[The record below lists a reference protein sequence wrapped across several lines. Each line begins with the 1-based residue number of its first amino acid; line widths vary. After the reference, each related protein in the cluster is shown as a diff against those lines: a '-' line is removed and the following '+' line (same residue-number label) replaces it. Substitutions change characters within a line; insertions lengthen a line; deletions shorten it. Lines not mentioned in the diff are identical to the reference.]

1 MIFSGRDYLQGAF
14 QNRTSRAFYLIL
26 VLALLFASRLGAQ
39 TVATYSFEDG
49 TAGGWTSFNG
59 ASTPVATTAAA
70 YAGSYSLLT
79 SASSTGSGGPSI
91 SLNSVLLPGAQY
103 TITGYVQLTAG
114 ESASNANFTIKRTDP
129 SCSGGTCYDTVG
141 SYQVGVSSSGW
152 VQIGGSYTASATETG
167 MTLYAQLVGATS
179 AQSFYLDDV
188 VITETAPPPGGTPIA
203 AYNFQDGGLD
213 GWAPFGP
220 VTLTNT
226 TSPFGDP
233 NGNSHSLLTSN
244 RTAGYMGPSLNL
256 LNVSGVVAGA
266 TYQVTAYVLLAAADS
281 SNPTA
286 TISTKTTDCASSGT
300 YNNAATSGTLSNTAW
315 TKVQGT
321 FSFSNFPG
329 PPTSLELYIQSSSAT
344 DSFYISGVTI
354 NQVAPPPPSPS
365 QQDNTGISST
375 FEDGGVDGWSSRTGS
390 STLTNITGVAHSGTH
405 SLLTTGRV
413 ANYDGPQ
420 ISANNKMYPGSTYNI
435 SVWVMLQPTDGSN
448 HIINMSLQTT
458 LDGNTSYPSITPYPG
473 ITVPADGNWHQI
485 SVMGYN
491 MANSYDPG
499 AAYLYLQTVPA
510 SGNDLVS
517 FYIDDFQLTYVPPA
531 TIQTDIP
538 SIYKTLSDYFP
549 IGAAVDTTDL
559 SGAHS
564 QLLTMHFNSMTPG
577 NDMKWSSVENTLGTY
592 NYDNADNEV
601 DLAVCHNMRVRGQN
615 LVWATGEQTP
625 SYAFG
630 DGTNSAANQALVTS
644 NIQEHIESE
653 VQHFGTRVYAWD
665 VVNEPLD
672 PTQPDCLVHGPFY
685 QVLGKSYIDVAL
697 EAAKQYAPAGT
708 KLFLNEYST
717 ADPDRLA
724 CLVKVVQD
732 LRSRG
737 IPLDGIGHEM
747 HNAINYPST
756 AAMVHAIDTVADHF
770 PGIDQQITEL
780 DVSVYNA
787 GDTTS
792 NYGNNIPASV
802 LAEQGW
808 LYKQYFDAFRELK
821 GTLSAVTIWGM
832 ADDDTWLDSF
842 PVARTDYPLPFNM
855 QLQAK
860 PAYWGIVD
868 PTQLPGYGL
877 AFTSGIRKTA
887 PNTLT
892 LTLTATNGA
901 AGPAYNTLINGI
913 QIFQTEGRRCSPV
926 VTPSTFPVTLGDI
939 ATSGS
944 AVADFTI
951 NFASCSEFSAF
962 ILQVPWSSSTY
973 ETGTYKTRIEYRKNR
988 GWDDGNGRE
997 PK

>member
-1 MIFSGRDYLQGAF
+1 MIFSDRDYRKVALE
-14 QNRTSRAFYLIL
+14 NRTSRVSYLIL

-49 TAGGWTSFNG
+49 TADGWTSFNG

-79 SASSTGSGGPSI
+79 STSSSGSGGPSI
-91 SLNSVLLPGAQY
+91 SLNGVLLPGAQY
-103 TITGYVQLTAG
+103 TITGYVQLTSG
-114 ESASNANFTIKRTDP
+114 ETASNANFSIKRTDP

-141 SYQVGVSSSGW
+141 TYKVPVSSSGW
-152 VQIGGSYTASATETG
+152 VQIGGSYTASSTETG
-167 MTLYAQLVGATS
+167 LTLYAQLVGATS

-188 VITETAPPPGGTPIA
+188 VITETAPPPGGTPVA
-203 AYNFQDGGLD
+203 TDTFQDGGLD

-220 VTLTNT
+220 VALTNT
-226 TSPFGDP
+226 TSPIADP
-233 NGNSHSLLTSN
+233 NGDAHSLLTSS
-244 RTAGYMGPSLNL
+244 RTAGYMGPSLDL
-256 LNVSGVVAGA
+256 LSVNGVVAGA

-300 YNNAATSGTLSNTAW
+300 YNNAATSGALSNTAW

-329 PPTSLELYIQSSSAT
+329 PPTSLVLYIQSSSAT

-354 NQVAPPPPSPS
+354 NEVAPPPPNPG

-390 STLTNITGVAHSGTH
+390 SAVTNTTAAAHSGTH
-405 SLLTTGRV
+405 SLLATGRV

-420 ISANNKMYPGSTYNI
+420 ISVSDKLYPGSTYNI
-435 SVWVMLQPTDGSN
+435 SVWVMLQPTDNST

-458 LDGNTSYPSITPYPG
+458 LDGNTSYPSVTAYPG

-491 MANSYDPG
+491 MANSYDAG

-510 SGNDLVS
+510 EGTDLVS
-517 FYIDDFQLTYVPPA
+517 FYIDDFQLTYVQPA
-531 TIQTDIP
+531 TIQTNIP

-549 IGAAVDTTDL
+549 VGAAVDTTDL

-592 NYDNADNEV
+592 NYGNADNEV

-615 LVWATGEQTP
+615 LIWATGEQTP

-644 NIQEHIESE
+644 NIQEHIKSE
-653 VQHFGTRVYAWD
+653 VQHFGTQVYAWD

-672 PTQPDCLVHGPFY
+672 PSQPDCLVHGPFY
-685 QVLGKSYIDVAL
+685 RVLGKSYIDIAL
-697 EAAKQYAPAGT
+697 QAARQYAPAGT
-708 KLFLNEYST
+708 KLFINEYST
-717 ADPDRLA
+717 ADPNRLA

-756 AAMVHAIDTVADHF
+756 AAMVHAIDTVANQF

-808 LYKQYFDAFRELK
+808 LYKQYFDAFRDLK
-821 GTLSAVTIWGM
+821 GTISAVTIWGM

-842 PVARTDYPLPFNM
+842 PVARTDYPLPFDM

-877 AFTSGIRKTA
+877 AFTSTNQMTT
-887 PNTLT
+887 PNKLM

-901 AGPAYNTLINGI
+901 SGPAYNTLINGI
-913 QIFQTEGRRCSPV
+913 QFQQTQGRRCSPV
-926 VTPSTFPVTLGDI
+926 VTPSTFPVFLGDI

-944 AVADFTI
+944 SAATFTI
-951 NFASCSEFSAF
+951 DFGNCSEFSGF

-973 ETGTYKTRIEYRKNR
+973 ETGTYKTHIKFRKDHGR
-988 GWDDGNGRE
+988 DDGDN
-997 PK
+997 